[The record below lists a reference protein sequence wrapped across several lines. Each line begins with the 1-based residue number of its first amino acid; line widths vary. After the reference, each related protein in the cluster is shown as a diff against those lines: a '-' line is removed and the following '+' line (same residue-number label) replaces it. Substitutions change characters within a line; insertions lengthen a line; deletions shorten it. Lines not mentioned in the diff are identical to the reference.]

1 MVPNRLLKEF
11 RSAAARGR
19 APAARGD
26 GPAGRGPRMNSFQV
40 SVGDAISFKWEQPI
54 DAVACEGY
62 LGKPFSKIPSEM
74 ELKEQKQE
82 CGAIVLG
89 FLKNL
94 AGQIKKD
101 TPVVIA
107 VPAWL
112 RANETYERL
121 DIIDEIENMG
131 YNVNN
136 KSREGLLYH
145 RDDQIVARD
154 IIILRKK

>member
-1 MVPNRLLKEF
+1 MGYKAYGTDISERMIDYSDKNLKHFKFDNYYVET
-11 RSAAARGR
+11 
-19 APAARGD
+19 
-26 GPAGRGPRMNSFQV
+26 
-40 SVGDAISFKWEQPI
+40 GDATNYKWSKAI

-62 LGKPFSKIPSEM
+62 LGKPFSRIPNDI

-82 CGAIVLG
+82 CGSIVLG

-94 AGQIKKD
+94 SGQIKKD

-112 RANETYERL
+112 RSNDSYERL
-121 DIIDEIENMG
+121 DILDEIETMG

-136 KSREGLLYH
+136 RSREGLLYH
-145 RDDQIVARD
+145 RPEQIVARD